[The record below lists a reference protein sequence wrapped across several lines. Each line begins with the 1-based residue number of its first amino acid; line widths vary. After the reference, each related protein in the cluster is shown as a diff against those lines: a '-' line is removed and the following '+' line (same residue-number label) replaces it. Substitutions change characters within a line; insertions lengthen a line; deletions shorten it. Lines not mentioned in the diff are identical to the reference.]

1 MAFTSAN
8 CLNSPSL
15 SAFSAVCHIG
25 HQIAAFHLQCF
36 LMIWQAHQWTRHI
49 ASHSGNSHTTHNG
62 ASSAYII
69 SSSKDILKSLP
80 LGYSMITSEIPGWL
94 GFPTK
99 TWVVRSAWLIYSTKH
114 QLHDVWR
121 GPSLWTSNA
130 AQAVRVPSYV
140 SVPSTSKADQKPS
153 DAASIS
159 VDCRGLQILYIP
171 NPKTLEDDPEGWP
184 WASTAAFYSSSK
196 RGILSNCSVDHFFL
210 FHILAAQTGPWT
222 AAWTISCLICLKVC
236 CCSGVHVKFF
246 HTT

>member
-80 LGYSMITSEIPGWL
+80 LGYSMITSEIPGWR

-130 AQAVRVPSYV
+130 AQAVRVPRAVMLQYQALPKQIRTLQMLPV
-140 SVPSTSKADQKPS
+140 SLLTVEDFRS
-153 DAASIS
+153 SI
-159 VDCRGLQILYIP
+159 YP
-171 NPKTLEDDPEGWP
+171 TPK
-184 WASTAAFYSSSK
+184 
-196 RGILSNCSVDHFFL
+196 H
-210 FHILAAQTGPWT
+210 
-222 AAWTISCLICLKVC
+222 
-236 CCSGVHVKFF
+236 
-246 HTT
+246 